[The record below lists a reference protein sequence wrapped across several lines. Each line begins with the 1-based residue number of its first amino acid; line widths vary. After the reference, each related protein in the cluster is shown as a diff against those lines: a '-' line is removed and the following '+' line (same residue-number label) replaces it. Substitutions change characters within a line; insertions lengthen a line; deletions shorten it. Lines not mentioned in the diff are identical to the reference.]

1 MAWELNGN
9 SNTNPPTNFL
19 GTSDDKPLV
28 IKTNGTEAIRVRP
41 SGNVGIGTTNPS
53 TKLHVRGPGGGA
65 VVATIEQPAGT
76 NFIDLKSSNG
86 GGNYGSSLRFIDSGA
101 PNASINSTANGQ
113 LRFAT
118 NGTEQFFIDGGGK
131 VGIRTSIPAGPLHV
145 LGPVSE
151 PPTGLPSAQNGLLL
165 GLQST
170 AGYKWIQSYGG
181 ALALNPKGNNIGI
194 GTASPDAK
202 LHVSS
207 GGDFNSPQVEITQST
222 PLDFARLR
230 FKSFGTDP
238 DDPSHP
244 RPFPVWDIASG
255 RGVLNLFVERTG
267 NVMTLTS
274 DGKVGIRT
282 EQPDTELH
290 VNGTATVGVLQIT
303 GGGDLAEPFSVEENT
318 DVEPGT
324 VMVIDD
330 RHTGRLK
337 ISQTAYDRKV
347 AGVVSGAG
355 GLKPGL
361 TLQQRHISKGHTQVA
376 LAGRVYCKAEAI
388 SNTIEPGDLLTTSDI
403 PGRAMKAVKPQAL
416 HGAILGKAMSPLQDG
431 KGLVLVLVN
440 LQ

>member
-9 SNTNPPTNFL
+9 SNTNPPSNFL
-19 GTSDDKPLV
+19 GTSDDKPLI
-28 IKTNGTEAIRVRP
+28 IKTNGTEAIRISP
-41 SGNVGIGTTNPS
+41 SGNVGIGTTNPN

-65 VVATIEQPAGT
+65 VVATLEQPAGI
-76 NFIDLKSSNG
+76 NFVDLRSSNG

-101 PNASINSTANGQ
+101 TNASINSTANGQ

-131 VGIRTSIPAGPLHV
+131 VGIRTSNPAGPLHI

-151 PPTGLPSAQNGLLL
+151 PPTGLPAAQNGLLL

-222 PLDFARLR
+222 PNDFARLR
-230 FKSFGTDP
+230 FNTFGTDP
-238 DDPSHP
+238 DDPTHP
-244 RPFPVWDIASG
+244 RPFPVWDIAAG
-255 RGVLNLFVERTG
+255 QGVLNLFVQGTG
-267 NVMTLTS
+267 NVMTLKP

-303 GGGDLAEPFSVEENT
+303 GGSDLAEPFLVQEPMEI
-318 DVEPGT
+318 EPGT
-324 VMVIDD
+324 VMVIDE
-330 RHTGRLK
+330 RYPSKLK
-337 ISQTAYDRKV
+337 ISEIPYDTKV
-347 AGVVSGAG
+347 AGIVSGAG

-361 TLQQRHISKGHTQVA
+361 TLQGDCISNANTLVA
-376 LAGRVYCKAEAI
+376 MTGRVYCKAVAT
-388 SNTIEPGDLLTTSDI
+388 SSPIEPGDLLTTSDI
-403 PGRAMKAVKPQAL
+403 RGHAMKALDRKSS
-416 HGAILGKAMSPLQDG
+416 HGAILGKAMTALKED